1 MNSIDEIDTLK
12 TRFEI
17 ALQKDIETWG
27 EKNGLLD
34 ACKYSLLSGGKR
46 VRPLCTLSIAQAIS
60 PGLDTLEAA
69 LAIEYMHTA
78 SLIIDDLPCMD
89 NDDYRRGMPSV
100 HKVFGETTALLAS
113 YALMNLSYEKI
124 YRATCNLENSQVL
137 SPLAAR
143 EAGLLA
149 LREASYASGLHGAT
163 GGQFLDL
170 FSKNKD
176 LAMVKEI
183 FYKKTVTLFEASFL
197 FGWLFGGGESASVRQ
212 IKEIARHFGMAFQIA
227 DDLQD
232 QAQDR
237 MREESVNVALLV
249 GLEKT
254 HALYNEEIQL
264 LQTKSNLLPIP
275 LNLEPLLQYKFGNI
289 IFFNKNVELT
299 KVDLKS

>member
-1 MNSIDEIDTLK
+1 MNCMDEIDRLK
-12 TRFEI
+12 NSFEI
-17 ALQKDIETWG
+17 ALQKDIQSWKE
-27 EKNGLLD
+27 ENALRD

-60 PGLDTLEAA
+60 PGLDALEAA

-89 NDDYRRGMPSV
+89 NDDYRRGVPSV

-113 YALMNLSYEKI
+113 YALINLSYEKI
-124 YRATCNLENSQVL
+124 YRAACNLENSQIL
-137 SPLAAR
+137 SPLHAR

-183 FYKKTVTLFEASFL
+183 FHKKTVTLFEASFL
-197 FGWLFGGGESASVRQ
+197 FGWLFGGGQCAAVDQ
-212 IKEIARHFGMAFQIA
+212 IKEIASHFGMAFQIA

-232 QAQDR
+232 QEQDR
-237 MREESVNVALLV
+237 QRKESVNVALLV
-249 GLEKT
+249 GLERT
-254 HALYNEEIQL
+254 HALYNKEIQL
-264 LQTKSNLLPIP
+264 LQTKSSLLSIP
-275 LNLEPLLQYKFGNI
+275 LNLEPLLHYKFGEGLSS
-289 IFFNKNVELT
+289 FNNAV
-299 KVDLKS
+299 V